1 MPASIRAFRYARF
14 TMPEVTV
21 RQLDDVAAQ
30 LHPLGGDQ
38 MRVANCFE
46 GQRFTQGVIAL
57 TAQTSP
63 AKQIAHQEADLLC
76 YVISGTGRLR
86 SGTTDLPLKQGTLCH
101 IPAHVPHDFQATGD
115 RELVLLFTLVEAPA
129 APAP

>member
-1 MPASIRAFRYARF
+1 M
-14 TMPEVTV
+14 

-86 SGTTDLPLKQGTLCH
+86 SGSTDLPLKQGTLCH